1 MSQYGVIAKGTVAFI
16 SLAIL
21 LCIVLPMLFLRRIK
35 SNERKYFLSLT
46 FLLVPLGTFCL
57 WLLWVCMYIS
67 QMNPMIS
74 PMKIMHKQEGHTVEK
89 VKQAVQQKVL

>member
-35 SNERKYFLSLT
+35 SNERKYFLS
-46 FLLVPLGTFCL
+46 
-57 WLLWVCMYIS
+57 WVCMYIS

-74 PMKIMHKQEGHTVEK
+74 PMRIMHKQEGHTVEK

>member
-1 MSQYGVIAKGTVAFI
+1 MSQYGVIIKGSVAFVG
-16 SLAIL
+16 LAIA
-21 LCIVLPMLFLRRIK
+21 LCILLPLLFLRKINT
-35 SNERKYFLSLT
+35 NERKHFLSLM

-74 PMKIMHKQEGHTVEK
+74 PMRIMHKHGGHTVEK
-89 VKQAVQQKVL
+89 VKQAVQQKA